1 MKNFG
6 NPVHLKEIKLVLD
19 TSVSFINQIY
29 TCFNGSLKF
38 SLLDATFTSKC
49 TNGPLFTWRF
59 YWGHKSDVSSIYK
72 WWVR

>member
-49 TNGPLFTWRF
+49 TNGPLFT
-59 YWGHKSDVSSIYK
+59 
-72 WWVR
+72 